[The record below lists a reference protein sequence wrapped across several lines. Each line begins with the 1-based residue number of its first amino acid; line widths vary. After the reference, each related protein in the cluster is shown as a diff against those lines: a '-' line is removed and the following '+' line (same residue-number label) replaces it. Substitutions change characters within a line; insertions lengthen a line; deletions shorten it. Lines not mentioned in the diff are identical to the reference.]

1 MKAIDS
7 AANAGFRA
15 WLRLAQQPREARLQ
29 GRALAEG
36 VHLALAALQART
48 PIEAAL
54 LRRGA
59 VSPQARDLA
68 ETAMAAGAPAYEL
81 AAALYDRISPVEHG
95 SGLMLVVTVPR
106 QLLPSKAR
114 ADMLYLDG
122 VQDPGN
128 VGTLL
133 RTAAAAGVRDV
144 LASPATAALWA
155 PKTVRAGQGA
165 HFRLR
170 LHEHVPPESLPG
182 LLDGAW
188 IGADARGG
196 ASLWSSP
203 LPDGA
208 VGWIVGGE
216 GAGLTEQA
224 RAVCQRLLSIPIDE
238 AVESLNV
245 AAAAAVCLF
254 ERQRR
259 LRSSG

>member
-1 MKAIDS
+1 MKAIES
-7 AANAGFRA
+7 AANAAFKA
-15 WLRLAQQPREARLQ
+15 WLRLARQPREARLQ

-36 VHLALAALQART
+36 VHLATAALQAGA
-48 PIEAAL
+48 PIEGVL

-59 VSPQARDLA
+59 VSPKARELA
-68 ETAMAAGAPAYEL
+68 ETAAAAGAPAYEL
-81 AAALYDRISPVEHG
+81 ATSLYERISPVEQG
-95 SGLMLVVTVPR
+95 SGLMLLITVPR
-106 QLLPSKAR
+106 QPLPSKAR
-114 ADMLYLDG
+114 GDMLYLDG

-128 VGTLL
+128 VGALV
-133 RTAAAAGVRDV
+133 RTAAAAGIGDV

-155 PKTVRAGQGA
+155 PKTLRAGQGA

-170 LHEHVPPESLPG
+170 LHEQVAAESLRR

-196 ASLWSSP
+196 TSLWSAP
-203 LPDGA
+203 LPAGA

-216 GAGLTEQA
+216 GAGLSEQA
-224 RAVCQRLLSIPIDE
+224 RAACLRLVSIPIDRG
-238 AVESLNV
+238 VESLNV

-259 LRSSG
+259 LRSAD